1 MRKAVTVLITRK
13 RVPSAANRLI
23 EERLNIETNE
33 IQTISGPT
41 PNRFGLICCR
51 DDKKET
57 KNEASFGEPLQR

>member
-1 MRKAVTVLITRK
+1 MMRKAVTVLITRK

-41 PNRFGLICCR
+41 PNRFGLICC
-51 DDKKET
+51 DDKIET